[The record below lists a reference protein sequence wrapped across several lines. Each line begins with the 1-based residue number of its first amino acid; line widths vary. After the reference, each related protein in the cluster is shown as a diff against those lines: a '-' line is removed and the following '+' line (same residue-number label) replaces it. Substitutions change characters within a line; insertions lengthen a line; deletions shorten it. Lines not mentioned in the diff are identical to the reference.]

1 MHSSQSR
8 DLFIVARPDGAL
20 HGYLS
25 RHFAGRPD
33 VDVICDRRYDER
45 RRRSES
51 MVTERRRAA
60 RRRYSPSADLAALG
74 VAIVTV
80 CR

>member
-1 MHSSQSR
+1 
-8 DLFIVARPDGAL
+8 
-20 HGYLS
+20 
-25 RHFAGRPD
+25 
-33 VDVICDRRYDER
+33 
-45 RRRSES
+45 